1 MTINCKGKLIDL
13 TTPKVMG
20 ILNLTPDSFYDGGKF
35 RKEKEILLHVE
46 KMLSL
51 GATFIDLGAY
61 SSRPGAEEVSTDE
74 ECKRLLPVIEL
85 ILGQFPDA
93 LISIDTFR
101 AHVAKEAISI
111 GASMINDISAGF
123 MDESMLNVI
132 AENNIPYIMMHM
144 RGNPQTMQEKTS
156 YDNLVRDIIL
166 YFSERLSVAKSKGI
180 KDLIIDPG
188 FGFSKSLEQ
197 NYELLNQLDLLKM
210 IEKPLLVGV
219 SRKSMIYKLL
229 GTDAQHALNGT
240 TALNMLALQ
249 KGANILR
256 VHDVGEAMECIKI
269 HKQLTA

>member
-13 TTPKVMG
+13 NTPKVMG

>member
-13 TTPKVMG
+13 NTPKVMG

-35 RKEKEILLHVE
+35 RKEKEILLHIE

-101 AHVAKEAISI
+101 AYVAREAISI

-123 MDESMLNVI
+123 MDMSMLDVI
-132 AENNIPYIMMHM
+132 AENNVPYIMMHM
-144 RGNPQTMQEKTS
+144 RGNPQTMQEMTS
-156 YDNLVRDIIL
+156 YDNLVRDVIL

-188 FGFSKSLEQ
+188 FGFSKSLKQ

-240 TALNMLALQ
+240 TALNMLTLQ